1 MKIVSDV
8 QVHSVNDFA
17 LKGDQQ
23 DTLTNVDTAIGWL
36 KKNNGDQLSSSDSE
50 ESTCKNVSQTL
61 SKLKA
66 KKLNRVVKKSQRKRK
81 EVEKEKNLIV
91 DFD

>member
-36 KKNNGDQLSSSDSE
+36 KKNNGD
-50 ESTCKNVSQTL
+50 
-61 SKLKA
+61 
-66 KKLNRVVKKSQRKRK
+66 
-81 EVEKEKNLIV
+81 
-91 DFD
+91 